1 MWTRDEMSLWL
12 TLTLIAVLGGLVSY
26 YRKITNGVMQHA
38 IWRLA
43 GELVTSAFAGLSAAM
58 LLADVDAS
66 LGWKAAIVGIV
77 GHMGSRALDIFEDV
91 VRTVLMSAANVER
104 RRSTPDRNSP
114 SADRDDTD

>member
-1 MWTRDEMSLWL
+1 MWSRDEVSLWL
-12 TLTLIAVLGGLVSY
+12 TLTMIAVLGGLVSY
-26 YRKITNGVMQHA
+26 YRKVTNGVMPHA
-38 IWRLA
+38 LWRLF

-91 VRTVLMSAANVER
+91 VRTVLMSAANVEKR
-104 RRSTPDRNSP
+104 RDPPTRQPP
-114 SADRDDTD
+114 GVDRDDTD